1 MPLHA
6 QETDPEEAVRE
17 ETEVKMATIELDIK
31 DSVLFEL
38 MKEAHKADLTL
49 NMYIEQLISYYLD
62 TLEPKP

>member
-1 MPLHA
+1 M
-6 QETDPEEAVRE
+6 RE
-17 ETEVKMATIELDIK
+17 ETEVKMDTIELNIN

-49 NMYIEQLISYYLD
+49 NKYIEQLILYYLD